1 MNSSSSAHKAQH
13 NPPGAAAWVGL
24 MLALV
29 WAPLPLGSNRPWAVG
44 LLVMLVLGLWA
55 MLHARVVHAGLAAR
69 LAARL
74 RDAWPPLALL
84 AALCMLPL
92 AQLWVDGA
100 TADAARTR
108 EYLLRTLLYSAAFV
122 LTLCLATTSRRVLG
136 LLGAVVAAGVLQAG
150 LAVVLYST
158 GASYDFLFM
167 PFEQGQRAMGTFP
180 NPDHLAG
187 YMELALAAGLGLMLS
202 QFGGEQQPPRRQWQP
217 RMRAALVF
225 LMSGKMLL
233 RMMLVLLVIAL
244 VMTHSRM
251 GNGAFLLSLLL
262 VGSVVATVS
271 RRLRRPA
278 IWLVV
283 SMLVIDV
290 VIIGQW
296 VGLDRVVQRLQGTG
310 VSGLESSASFGF
322 DVQAAGPPREE
333 SITERLAAPRMAL
346 ALVAQRPWF
355 GHGGGSFYTVF
366 PPYKTQPWPWLWDH
380 AHNDYVEVAA
390 DTGLIGLALW
400 VGLGVVTAVRALKL
414 LFDHQPRLN
423 RGVGAAAL
431 LALSSIGLHSM
442 VDFNLQIPANA
453 LTLTVLLA
461 LAWSV
466 PMHSPSSR
474 RASTLQTE
482 SQ

>member
-1 MNSSSSAHKAQH
+1 
-13 NPPGAAAWVGL
+13 

-29 WAPLPLGSNRPWAVG
+29 WAPLPLGSNRPWALG
-44 LLVMLVLGLWA
+44 LLALLVVAFWA
-55 MLHARVVHAGLAAR
+55 TLHIQHLRAGLVSHFT
-69 LAARL
+69 ARL
-74 RDAWPPLALL
+74 RAAWVPLALL
-84 AALCMLPL
+84 AGLCALPL
-92 AQLWVDGA
+92 CQLWVEGA
-100 TADAARTR
+100 SADAARTR
-108 EYLLRTLLYSAAFV
+108 QYLLRTLLYSAAFL
-122 LTLCLATTSRRVLG
+122 LTLSLATTRGRVLG
-136 LLGAVVAAGVLQAG
+136 LLGAMVAAGVLQAS
-150 LAVVLYST
+150 LAVLLFST
-158 GASYDFLFM
+158 DASYDFLFT

-187 YMELALAAGLGLMLS
+187 YMELTLAAGLGLMLA
-202 QFGGEQQPPRRQWQP
+202 QLGGDSSPGRPNWQA
-217 RMRAALVF
+217 RLRAALAF

-251 GNGAFLLSLLL
+251 GNGAFFISLLL
-262 VGSVVATVS
+262 VGGVVACVS

-278 IWLVV
+278 IWLVI

-310 VSGLESSASFGF
+310 VASF
-322 DVQAAGPPREE
+322 DSAAGFGFGAQGARPPREE
-333 SITERLAAPRMAL
+333 SIAERLAVPGMAQ
-346 ALVAQRPWF
+346 ALVARRPWF

-366 PPYKTQPWPWLWDH
+366 PPHKTEPWPWLWDH

-390 DTGLIGLALW
+390 DTGLVGLALW
-400 VGLGVVTAVRALKL
+400 VGLGVATAVRAAKL
-414 LFDHQPRLN
+414 LFDSQPRLN

-431 LALSSIGLHSM
+431 LALCSIGLHSM

-453 LTLTVLLA
+453 LTLTVILA

-466 PMHSPSSR
+466 PLHGPTPV
-474 RASTLQTE
+474 RAATATD
-482 SQ
+482 